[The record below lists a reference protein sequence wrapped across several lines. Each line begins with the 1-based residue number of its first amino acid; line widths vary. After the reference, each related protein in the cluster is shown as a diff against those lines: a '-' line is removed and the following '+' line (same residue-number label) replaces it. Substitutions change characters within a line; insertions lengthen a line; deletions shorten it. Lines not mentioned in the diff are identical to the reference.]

1 VKLRV
6 RAAVVELNKVFT
18 DMFTRADAGADAPQ
32 VESGFLGEAED
43 EIDKLFG
50 S

>member
-1 VKLRV
+1 MVL
-6 RAAVVELNKVFT
+6 LIKVLS
-18 DMFTRADAGADAPQ
+18 DMFNRDGTSARG
-32 VESGFLGEAED
+32 VESAFLGEAED

>member
-1 VKLRV
+1 
-6 RAAVVELNKVFT
+6 
-18 DMFTRADAGADAPQ
+18 MFSRPDTGAGAPQ
-32 VESGFLGEAED
+32 VESAFLGEAED